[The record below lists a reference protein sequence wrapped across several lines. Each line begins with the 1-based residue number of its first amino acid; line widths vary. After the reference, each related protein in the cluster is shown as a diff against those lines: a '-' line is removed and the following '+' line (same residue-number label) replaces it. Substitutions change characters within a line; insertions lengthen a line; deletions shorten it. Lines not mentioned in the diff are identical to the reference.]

1 MGGSPTA
8 VVAATTTSAYPLTAL
23 HTFLLAAI
31 VIAVSVYM
39 KLSPTLL
46 DSTRSL
52 ALLTVYLL

>member
-1 MGGSPTA
+1 